1 MPSSAQAGAVAV
13 KHAAVAAEPRSPLQ
27 ATHLCW
33 VVSQIGFEP
42 EHCAFDEHSTHV
54 PVAGSHALVGAA
66 HLFVLVA
73 EQSPQEPS
81 GRQAGIVESLHA
93 NVAPLAKSPLQAWHA
108 LPSQNGFVVGHCASF
123 TQPTQ
128 RLVVTLQVGFVG
140 SLQSVKSRHC
150 THVDAVTLQRGVG
163 SAQFASVAQ
172 PGAQRCEPRSQMP
185 LVPLQSEFCVHCTQ
199 SCAPSK
205 QTGSP
210 GVHALVL
217 MPDAS
222 ALHSKHEPLTHA
234 GRSAPGHA
242 RTVGGEPG
250 VRLSALQPVQ
260 VCVDVLHTG
269 VELVS
274 TQLPLLR
281 H

>member
-1 MPSSAQAGAVAV
+1 
-13 KHAAVAAEPRSPLQ
+13 
-27 ATHLCW
+27 
-33 VVSQIGFEP
+33 VV
-42 EHCAFDEHSTHV
+42 
-54 PVAGSHALVGAA
+54 GSHALVGAA
-66 HLFVLVA
+66 HLPEFVAL
-73 EQSPQEPS
+73 QRPHEPF
-81 GRQAGIVESLHA
+81 GWQAGIVESLHA
-93 NVAPLAKSPLQAWHA
+93 KVAPLPKSPLHGWHA

-163 SAQFASVAQ
+163 DAQFASVAQ

-185 LVPLQSEFCVHCTQ
+185 LVPLQSEFFVHCTQ

-205 QTGSP
+205 HTGSP
-210 GVHALVL
+210 GVHAVTFVPLA
-217 MPDAS
+217 PS
-222 ALHSKHEPLTHA
+222 LHSTHEPVTQA

-242 RTVGGEPG
+242 RTVGGAPA
-250 VRLSALQPVQ
+250 VPLSALQPTQ
-260 VCVDVLHTG
+260 VLVDVLQTG

-274 TQLPLLR
+274 TQLPLLT